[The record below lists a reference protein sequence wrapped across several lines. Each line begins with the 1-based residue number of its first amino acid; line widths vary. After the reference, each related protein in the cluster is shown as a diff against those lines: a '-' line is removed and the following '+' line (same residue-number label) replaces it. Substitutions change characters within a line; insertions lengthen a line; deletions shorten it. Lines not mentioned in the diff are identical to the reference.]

1 MKIFLSL
8 WKTCINIFLLP
19 EGMVDVENEVS
30 SYIYQENIWQQ
41 YIQQFVHYQ
50 VEEEIYKN

>member
-1 MKIFLSL
+1 
-8 WKTCINIFLLP
+8 
-19 EGMVDVENEVS
+19 MVDVENEVS